1 MSNHSHLLYIPQ
13 LHSIMTSL
21 TLYES
26 APEKTCLFSNLPC
39 ELVTM
44 VFENL
49 SDFGTLLATILTCKW
64 SMRFFQD
71 DQNAG
76 KIFHSVFSNILCTAS
91 RYDHEGN
98 TEESSI
104 LIFRQMNLAAQKVL
118 IPRRH
123 VLSVFGECWQFL
135 ERRNFE
141 ELLIPTGRRLALS
154 LVSKGYKSKAV
165 EFLGMIES
173 GNYGETKDIS
183 DNKRLALLPLV
194 ELKASLQGKPLESLD
209 PRYEDFKELPLAIV
223 RPDRI
228 LYSSNKTQWHRD
240 ISVQEEWVVRIS
252 ELPQIIRPLP
262 QQLPRKTKAEKQKVR
277 IERHQRQRRA
287 EHFQKKLLLSGAN
300 MDRIHIHY
308 SRWPVTWE

>member
-1 MSNHSHLLYIPQ
+1 MSNHSHLLYTPQ

-76 KIFHSVFSNILCTAS
+76 KILFSVFSNILCTAS
-91 RYDHEGN
+91 KYDHEGN
-98 TEESSI
+98 TEKSSI

-118 IPRRH
+118 IPRQH

-165 EFLGMIES
+165 EFLGMIE
-173 GNYGETKDIS
+173 DIS
-183 DNKRLALLPLV
+183 DHKRLALLPLV

-228 LYSSNKTQWHRD
+228 FRSPSKTLWHRD

-287 EHFQKKLLLSGAN
+287 EHFHKKLFLSGAN

-308 SRWPVTWE
+308 SR

>member
-1 MSNHSHLLYIPQ
+1 MSNHSHLLYTPQ

-76 KIFHSVFSNILCTAS
+76 KILFSVFSNILCTAS
-91 RYDHEGN
+91 KYDHEGN
-98 TEESSI
+98 TEKSSI

-118 IPRRH
+118 IPRQH

-165 EFLGMIES
+165 EFLGMIE
-173 GNYGETKDIS
+173 DIS
-183 DNKRLALLPLV
+183 DHKRLALLPLV
-194 ELKASLQGKPLESLD
+194 ELKASLQGKPLEPLD
-209 PRYEDFKELPLAIV
+209 PRYEDFKKLPLAIV

-228 LYSSNKTQWHRD
+228 LYSSNKSQWHRD
-240 ISVQEEWVVRIS
+240 ISVQEEWVVRIKK
-252 ELPQIIRPLP
+252 LPQIIRPLP

-287 EHFQKKLLLSGAN
+287 EHFHKKLFLSGAN

-308 SRWPVTWE
+308 SRWPVTSG

>member
-1 MSNHSHLLYIPQ
+1 
-13 LHSIMTSL
+13 
-21 TLYES
+21 
-26 APEKTCLFSNLPC
+26 
-39 ELVTM
+39 
-44 VFENL
+44 
-49 SDFGTLLATILTCKW
+49 
-64 SMRFFQD
+64 
-71 DQNAG
+71 
-76 KIFHSVFSNILCTAS
+76 
-91 RYDHEGN
+91 
-98 TEESSI
+98 
-104 LIFRQMNLAAQKVL
+104 MNLAAQKVL
-118 IPRRH
+118 IPRQH
-123 VLSVFGECWQFL
+123 VLSVFGECWQFF

-141 ELLIPTGRRLALS
+141 ELLIPTGWRLALS
-154 LVSKGYKSKAV
+154 LVSKGYKLKAV

-183 DNKRLALLPLV
+183 DHKRLALLPLV
-194 ELKASLQGKPLESLD
+194 ELKASLQGEPLESLD
-209 PRYEDFKELPLAIV
+209 PQYKDFKELPLAIV
-223 RPDRI
+223 RPDQI

-308 SRWPVTWE
+308 SR

>member
-1 MSNHSHLLYIPQ
+1 MQMVHAI
-13 LHSIMTSL
+13 
-21 TLYES
+21 
-26 APEKTCLFSNLPC
+26 FSRRSEC
-39 ELVTM
+39 G
-44 VFENL
+44 EN
-49 SDFGTLLATILTCKW
+49 
-64 SMRFFQD
+64 FF
-71 DQNAG
+71 
-76 KIFHSVFSNILCTAS
+76 FTVFSNILCTAS

-98 TEESSI
+98 TEKSSI
-104 LIFRQMNLAAQKVL
+104 LIIRQMNLAAQKVL
-118 IPRRH
+118 IPRQH

-135 ERRNFE
+135 ERRKLE

-154 LVSKGYKSKAV
+154 LVSKGYQSKAV

-173 GNYGETKDIS
+173 GKYGETKDIS
-183 DNKRLALLPLV
+183 DHKRLAALLPLV

-228 LYSSNKTQWHRD
+228 FHSPNKTQWHRD

-262 QQLPRKTKAEKQKVR
+262 QQLPWKRKTKAEKQKVW
-277 IERHQRQRRA
+277 IERHKRQRRA

-300 MDRIHIHY
+300 MDRIHIHC
-308 SRWPVTWE
+308 SR

>member
-1 MSNHSHLLYIPQ
+1 MSNHSHLLYTPQ

-76 KIFHSVFSNILCTAS
+76 KILFSVFSNILCTAS
-91 RYDHEGN
+91 KYDHEGN
-98 TEESSI
+98 TEKSSI

-165 EFLGMIES
+165 EFLGMIE
-173 GNYGETKDIS
+173 DIS
-183 DNKRLALLPLV
+183 DHKRLALLPLV
-194 ELKASLQGKPLESLD
+194 ELKASLQGKPLEPLD
-209 PRYEDFKELPLAIV
+209 PRYEDFKKLPLAIV

-228 LYSSNKTQWHRD
+228 LYSSNKSQWHRD
-240 ISVQEEWVVRIS
+240 ISVQEEWVVRIKK
-252 ELPQIIRPLP
+252 LPQIIRPLP

-287 EHFQKKLLLSGAN
+287 EHFHKKLFLSGAN

-308 SRWPVTWE
+308 SR

>member
-1 MSNHSHLLYIPQ
+1 MSNHSHLLYTPQ

-76 KIFHSVFSNILCTAS
+76 KILFSVFSNILCTAS
-91 RYDHEGN
+91 KYDHEGN
-98 TEESSI
+98 TEKSSI

-118 IPRRH
+118 IPRQH

-165 EFLGMIES
+165 EFLGMIE
-173 GNYGETKDIS
+173 DIS
-183 DNKRLALLPLV
+183 DHKRLALLPLV
-194 ELKASLQGKPLESLD
+194 ELKASLQGKPLEPLD
-209 PRYEDFKELPLAIV
+209 PRYEDFKKLPLAIV

-228 LYSSNKTQWHRD
+228 LYSSNKSQWHRD
-240 ISVQEEWVVRIS
+240 ISVQEEWVVRIKK
-252 ELPQIIRPLP
+252 LPQIIRPLP

-287 EHFQKKLLLSGAN
+287 EHFHKKLFLSGAN

-308 SRWPVTWE
+308 SR

>member
-98 TEESSI
+98 TEKSSI

-118 IPRRH
+118 IPRQH

-165 EFLGMIES
+165 
-173 GNYGETKDIS
+173 
-183 DNKRLALLPLV
+183 
-194 ELKASLQGKPLESLD
+194 
-209 PRYEDFKELPLAIV
+209 
-223 RPDRI
+223 
-228 LYSSNKTQWHRD
+228 
-240 ISVQEEWVVRIS
+240 
-252 ELPQIIRPLP
+252 
-262 QQLPRKTKAEKQKVR
+262 
-277 IERHQRQRRA
+277 
-287 EHFQKKLLLSGAN
+287 
-300 MDRIHIHY
+300 
-308 SRWPVTWE
+308 

>member
-1 MSNHSHLLYIPQ
+1 MSNHSHLLYTPQ

-76 KIFHSVFSNILCTAS
+76 KILFSVFSNILCTAS
-91 RYDHEGN
+91 KYDHEGN
-98 TEESSI
+98 TEKSSI

-118 IPRRH
+118 IPRQH

-154 LVSKGYKSKAV
+154 LVFKGYKSKAV
-165 EFLGMIES
+165 EFLGMIE
-173 GNYGETKDIS
+173 DIS
-183 DNKRLALLPLV
+183 DHKRLALLPLV
-194 ELKASLQGKPLESLD
+194 ELKASLQGKPLEPLD
-209 PRYEDFKELPLAIV
+209 PRYEDFKKLPLAIV

-228 LYSSNKTQWHRD
+228 LYSSNKSQWHRD
-240 ISVQEEWVVRIS
+240 ISVQEEWVVRIKK
-252 ELPQIIRPLP
+252 LPQIIRPLP

-287 EHFQKKLLLSGAN
+287 EHFHKKLFLSGAN
-300 MDRIHIHY
+300 MDRIHIHC
-308 SRWPVTWE
+308 SR